1 MSANWTRAFL
11 GSPKRF
17 LMSLAGLWF
26 LIHWAD
32 PMAARTILHG
42 LFAQVG
48 LGANAVLQEAQP
60 MFQPLIAVA
69 ILWFAFT
76 RLIPWP
82 GRAKKKK

>member
-1 MSANWTRAFL
+1 
-11 GSPKRF
+11 
-17 LMSLAGLWF
+17 
-26 LIHWAD
+26 
-32 PMAARTILHG
+32 
-42 LFAQVG
+42 
-48 LGANAVLQEAQP
+48 VLQEAQP